1 MPLNKKLKSRF
12 VPLLLE
18 KVQCV
23 TWLPDYVRVMT
34 ALSCTTGYQIW
45 YWYGRVSSTSGYP
58 PWVPI
63 WYPKTRDLVPHS
75 SFRTCHHA
83 LVFANK
89 APNLYT
95 ILKLRHRS
103 FMDTR
108 EKDGLKHIV
117 ATTALV
123 TQNEIFRNFR
133 KS

>member
-1 MPLNKKLKSRF
+1 MP
-12 VPLLLE
+12 
-18 KVQCV
+18 
-23 TWLPDYVRVMT
+23 
-34 ALSCTTGYQIW
+34 A
-45 YWYGRVSSTSGYP
+45 SGYP
-58 PWVPI
+58 SRVPI
-63 WYPKTRDLVPHS
+63 WYPKNRDLVPDS
-75 SFRTCHHA
+75 SFRTRHHT